1 MDVVVVTEVQELF
14 SCEMCAIFRD
24 YGVWEPEV
32 MDDIHEES
40 HRLLGLDVGESSDL
54 DLLGKFV
61 NGDLKVA

>member
-40 HRLLGLDVGESSDL
+40 HRLLGLDVGERSDL
-54 DLLGKFV
+54 DLL
-61 NGDLKVA
+61 